1 MKSVIERLD
10 DIENTARSIVAKAEE
25 DKSQVEQEIQAQR
38 DQFDKELDEKTQA
51 ELTRIRE
58 DGKRQ
63 VDELL
68 KSQRE
73 KNHEAVQT
81 LEKEY
86 EMAHAVYAEG
96 ILCNIRCQWE
106 REARSKPQVSEFQT
120 FQKEI

>member
-25 DKSQVEQEIQAQR
+25 DKSQVEQEIQEQR

-68 KSQRE
+68 KSH
-73 KNHEAVQT
+73 HEAVQT

-86 EMAHAVYAEG
+86 ETAHAVYAEG
-96 ILCNIRCQWE
+96 ILRHIIE
-106 REARSKPQVSEFQT
+106 V
-120 FQKEI
+120 

>member
-73 KNHEAVQT
+73 KNHEAV
-81 LEKEY
+81 
-86 EMAHAVYAEG
+86 HAVYAEG
-96 ILCNIRCQWE
+96 ILRHIIE
-106 REARSKPQVSEFQT
+106 V
-120 FQKEI
+120 

>member
-51 ELTRIRE
+51 
-58 DGKRQ
+58 
-63 VDELL
+63 DELL

-86 EMAHAVYAEG
+86 ETAHAVYAEG
-96 ILCNIRCQWE
+96 ILRHIIE
-106 REARSKPQVSEFQT
+106 V
-120 FQKEI
+120 

>member
-38 DQFDKELDEKTQA
+38 NQFDKELDEKTQA

-68 KSQRE
+68 K
-73 KNHEAVQT
+73 NHEAVQT

-96 ILCNIRCQWE
+96 ILRHIIE
-106 REARSKPQVSEFQT
+106 V
-120 FQKEI
+120 

>member
-51 ELTRIRE
+51 EL
-58 DGKRQ
+58 
-63 VDELL
+63 L

-96 ILCNIRCQWE
+96 ILRHIIE
-106 REARSKPQVSEFQT
+106 V
-120 FQKEI
+120 

>member
-1 MKSVIERLD
+1 MICGFGQTDNKKGAAYEICDWKTGWYWEHC
-10 DIENTARSIVAKAEE
+10 SIVAKAEE

-86 EMAHAVYAEG
+86 ETAHAVYAEG
-96 ILCNIRCQWE
+96 ILRHIIE
-106 REARSKPQVSEFQT
+106 V
-120 FQKEI
+120 

>member
-38 DQFDKELDEKTQA
+38 DQFDT

-96 ILCNIRCQWE
+96 ILRHIIE
-106 REARSKPQVSEFQT
+106 V
-120 FQKEI
+120 

>member
-73 KNHEAVQT
+73 KNHE
-81 LEKEY
+81 
-86 EMAHAVYAEG
+86 MAHAVYAEG
-96 ILCNIRCQWE
+96 ILRHIIE
-106 REARSKPQVSEFQT
+106 V
-120 FQKEI
+120 

>member
-1 MKSVIERLD
+1 MD

-25 DKSQVEQEIQAQR
+25 DKSQVEREIQAQR

-68 KSQRE
+68 KSSGRRITRQFRHW
-73 KNHEAVQT
+73 KRNMRWLMQF
-81 LEKEY
+81 
-86 EMAHAVYAEG
+86 M
-96 ILCNIRCQWE
+96 
-106 REARSKPQVSEFQT
+106 
-120 FQKEI
+120 QKVFCVI

>member
-63 VDELL
+63 GMSGSPILQNGKL
-68 KSQRE
+68 IG
-73 KNHEAVQT
+73 AVT
-81 LEKEY
+81 HVFVNNPTKGY
-86 EMAHAVYAEG
+86 GIFAESM
-96 ILCNIRCQWE
+96 INE
-106 REARSKPQVSEFQT
+106 SE
-120 FQKEI
+120 

>member
-38 DQFDKELDEKTQA
+38 DQFDKELDEKQA
-51 ELTRIRE
+51 ELTKIRE

-86 EMAHAVYAEG
+86 ETAHAVYAEG
-96 ILCNIRCQWE
+96 ILRHIIE
-106 REARSKPQVSEFQT
+106 V
-120 FQKEI
+120 

>member
-73 KNHEAVQT
+73 KNHVQFRHWKRNMRR
-81 LEKEY
+81 L
-86 EMAHAVYAEG
+86 M
-96 ILCNIRCQWE
+96 Q
-106 REARSKPQVSEFQT
+106 FM
-120 FQKEI
+120 QKVFCVI

>member
-38 DQFDKELDEKTQA
+38 D
-51 ELTRIRE
+51 TRIRE

-86 EMAHAVYAEG
+86 ETAHAVYAEG
-96 ILCNIRCQWE
+96 ILRHIIE
-106 REARSKPQVSEFQT
+106 V
-120 FQKEI
+120 

>member
-25 DKSQVEQEIQAQR
+25 EEIQAQR

-96 ILCNIRCQWE
+96 ILRHIIE
-106 REARSKPQVSEFQT
+106 V
-120 FQKEI
+120 

>member
-58 DGKRQ
+58 DGQRQ
-63 VDELL
+63 GEELL

-73 KNHEAVQT
+73 KNHETVQT

-96 ILCNIRCQWE
+96 ILRHIIE
-106 REARSKPQVSEFQT
+106 V
-120 FQKEI
+120 

>member
-38 DQFDKELDEKTQA
+38 DQFDKDEKTQA

-96 ILCNIRCQWE
+96 ILRHIIE
-106 REARSKPQVSEFQT
+106 V
-120 FQKEI
+120 

>member
-58 DGKRQ
+58 DGKR
-63 VDELL
+63 
-68 KSQRE
+68 
-73 KNHEAVQT
+73 
-81 LEKEY
+81 
-86 EMAHAVYAEG
+86 
-96 ILCNIRCQWE
+96 
-106 REARSKPQVSEFQT
+106 VSVRRITRQFRHWKRNMRWLMQ
-120 FQKEI
+120 FMQKVFCVI

>member
-63 VDELL
+63 V
-68 KSQRE
+68 
-73 KNHEAVQT
+73 EAVQT

-86 EMAHAVYAEG
+86 EAAHAVYAEG
-96 ILCNIRCQWE
+96 ILRHIIE
-106 REARSKPQVSEFQT
+106 V
-120 FQKEI
+120 